1 MEKFEHPD
9 PELDKAIKYLMENP
23 NGDVDPQTARRLQYL
38 EIADIIL
45 SQEGFSPDEL
55 ARFLNRKYREVFSP
69 GIRHLDRRL
78 RMLLHCDYQP
88 ALALASTVAT
98 GFQGPSIEEVEEI
111 FEGASMSQRDIVA
124 SMEYPVLQI
133 IPWLPCE
140 QYVQALDVEVEY
152 GLEWALQMEDR
163 RDLGY
168 EGKRNVLNW
177 KIAII
182 EGTYHPIR
190 GDIRIFN
197 FLGEGVCLPSF
208 KSLML
213 LETQQLKSRYYV
225 ASNTPNLETVI
236 KAGSEY
242 GVGTADF
249 GTRKVALQRLEMSD
263 RNERVVFRP
272 MVIF

>member
-55 ARFLNRKYREVFSP
+55 TRFLNRKYREVFSP
-69 GIRHLDRRL
+69 GIRHLDRRF

-88 ALALASTVAT
+88 ALALASTVAA

-111 FEGASMSQRDIVA
+111 FEGASMSQRDVVA
-124 SMEYPVLQI
+124 SMEYPVLQV

-140 QYVQALDVEVEY
+140 QYVQALDVEV
-152 GLEWALQMEDR
+152 GFSMDFALRMEDF
-163 RDLGY
+163 RDLREPGN
-168 EGKRNVLNW
+168 KSVHKW

-182 EGTYHPIR
+182 EGTEHPIR
-190 GDIRIFN
+190 GDIRLGN
-197 FLGEGVCLPSF
+197 FFAGGVSFPSF
-208 KSLML
+208 KSFML
-213 LETQQLKSRYYV
+213 LQKLSIKKGHYLHG
-225 ASNTPNLETVI
+225 PNLETVI
-236 KAGSEY
+236 KSGSAWGAGN
-242 GVGTADF
+242 VNLRTK
-249 GTRKVALQRLEMSD
+249 KVALQRLDMSD
-263 RNERVVFRP
+263 QNERAVFRP
-272 MVIF
+272 VVIF